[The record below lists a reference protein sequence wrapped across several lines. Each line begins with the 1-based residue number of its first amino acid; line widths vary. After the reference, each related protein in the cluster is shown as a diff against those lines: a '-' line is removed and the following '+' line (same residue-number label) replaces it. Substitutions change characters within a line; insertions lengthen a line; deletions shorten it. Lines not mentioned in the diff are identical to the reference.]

1 MRLKRALKW
10 FWRRKLLVATA
21 AASVL
26 LGVGIAAY
34 SWAASRSLACEI
46 ESTPRDPQTGIVL
59 GAEAM
64 SLGPPNAAAA
74 CLLLHGY
81 VGARSDFADLGER
94 ISEEGFFVRMA
105 RLPGHGTTPV
115 DFDKQTPES
124 MLEGARAELEDL
136 RSKFER
142 VYLVGFSMG
151 GAISTLLASEGGV
164 DGLVLVAPYYKVT
177 YSWTYVLPPETWNR
191 LFSPILPYVIKADG
205 FVKVNKRESLEH
217 IYSYRTLSTQSLT
230 TLVELGRLAR
240 QPEVL
245 SRIDRP
251 VLVLYSEGD
260 EAASPQA
267 TKQVFEAIQSTDK
280 TLRRIGERSNHILLW
295 DYDAEDAKTAIL
307 DFLERVEDIK
317 RTEAG
322 HV

>member
-1 MRLKRALKW
+1 M
-10 FWRRKLLVATA
+10 LVATA
-21 AASVL
+21 AAAVL
-26 LGVGIAAY
+26 LGVGIAIY
-34 SWAASRSLACEI
+34 SWSASRSLACEI
-46 ESTPRDPQTGIVL
+46 ESTPRDPETGIVL

-64 SLGPPNAAAA
+64 SLGPANAPAA

-94 ISEEGFFVRMA
+94 ISEEGFYVRMA

-115 DFDKQTPES
+115 DFAEQTPDS
-124 MLEGARAELEDL
+124 MLEGARAGLDDL
-136 RSKFER
+136 RSRFDR

-151 GAISTLLASEGGV
+151 GALSTLLASEGEV
-164 DGLVLVAPYYKVT
+164 DGLVLIAPYYKVT
-177 YSWTYVLPPETWNR
+177 YSWHYVLPPETWNR
-191 LFSPILPYVIKADG
+191 LFSPVLPYVIKSDG

-217 IYSYRTLSTQSLT
+217 IYSYRALSTRSLA
-230 TLVELGRLAR
+230 TLVELGRRAR
-240 QPEVL
+240 QPDVL

-260 EAASPQA
+260 EAAAPQA
-267 TKQVFEAIQSTDK
+267 TKQAFEVIQSDDK
-280 TLRRIGERSNHILLW
+280 TLRKIGERSNHILLW
-295 DYDAEDAKTAIL
+295 DYDAEEAKTAIL
-307 DFLERVEDIK
+307 DFLERIEGIN